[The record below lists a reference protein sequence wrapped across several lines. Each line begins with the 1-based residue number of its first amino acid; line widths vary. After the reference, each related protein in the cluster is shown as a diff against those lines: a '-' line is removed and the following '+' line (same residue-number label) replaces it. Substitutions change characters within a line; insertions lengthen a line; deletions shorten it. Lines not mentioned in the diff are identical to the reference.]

1 MNIIHHIMLEVR
13 IAMKSKLKKYRLLAR
28 LTQTEVAEAVG
39 VSQPTYQRWESGAT
53 AFPKPKPLN

>member
-1 MNIIHHIMLEVR
+1 MLEVR
-13 IAMKSKLKKYRLLAR
+13 IVMKSKLKKYRLLAR